1 MKVSSTN
8 ILSGVVGIVIA
19 LGMYLYAGTFPSR
32 AASAAL
38 YIRFLAVVL
47 GSFSVILL
55 GKSFYSKNS
64 DKIGWIERPRFF
76 FATAGLLIVYII
88 IMNVIG
94 FFLSSFL
101 FMFGLAWIL
110 GYRRLISLSI
120 GSFSL
125 LALIYVVFV
134 HFLSVPVPTGLF

>member
-8 ILSGVVGIVIA
+8 ILSGIVGIVIA
-19 LGMYLYAGTFPSR
+19 LGMYLYAGTFPER

-38 YIRFLAVVL
+38 YIRFLAMVL
-47 GSFSVILL
+47 GFFSIILL
-55 GKSFYSKNS
+55 GKSFYSKDS
-64 DKIGWIERPRFF
+64 HIIGWIERPRFF
-76 FATAGLLIVYII
+76 YATVGLLIVYIVL
-88 IMNVIG
+88 MNVIG
-94 FFLSSFL
+94 FFISSFL

-110 GYRRLISLSI
+110 GYKKVLSLSI

-134 HFLSVPVPTGLF
+134 RFLTVPVPTGLF